1 MITEKNIEKYV
12 KQFGDKLIDDV
23 VQKIEQNDWI
33 ASGNL
38 IDSLEFTTQTFK
50 DKVVGSLNI
59 AGYYQFLKDGA
70 QKTQETQTR
79 KLNVKTSAVKAQ
91 AYAQKIDVPDNKPT
105 FVTPLLAQDIKFFDE
120 NLVPQFEKDVI
131 KIIQDNLNKA
141 I

>member
-38 IDSLEFTTQTFK
+38 INSLEFTTQTFK

-120 NLVPQFEKDVI
+120 NLIPQFEQDVI

>member
-38 IDSLEFTTQTFK
+38 INSLEFTTQTFK